1 MRRLY
6 TGENLGI
13 MQGLDSDIADLIYL
27 DPPFNSNRDYGEFDD
42 RWNPATFDTNIES
55 EDILDL
61 LDSINK
67 LHSFSMMAYCAFMYE
82 RLLEMKRILKDSGS
96 IYLHCDPTASH
107 YLKVLMDSVFGKDNF
122 RNDII
127 WQYGKSARGAKA
139 IAKNFARNNDTIL
152 LYSKDKKQVKHNRI
166 SDYREWPTSAL
177 PSHIRYKDGIY
188 FKTAPR
194 GDYTDKSI
202 ERLRTEGR
210 IYETKTGNIRI
221 KYNLDCVNGMVR
233 EPILAGSV
241 WDIPDIMHTSKTER
255 MGYPTQKP
263 VALLE
268 RIIKASSNFNDTVFD
283 PFCGCGV
290 TLICAEKFGR
300 NWIGIDKN
308 DNHELLEKLAINNFG
323 ELTFD
328 YTHKVETND

>member
-1 MRRLY
+1 MTRQLY
-6 TGENLGI
+6 TGENLAV
-13 MQGLDSDIADLIYL
+13 MQGLDSNIADLIYL

-107 YLKVLMDSVFGKDNF
+107 YLKVLMDSVFGKSMFQNE
-122 RNDII
+122 II
-127 WQYGKSARGAKA
+127 WSYRSGGATKRRFS
-139 IAKNFARNNDTIL
+139 KKHDTIL
-152 LYSKDKKQVKHNRI
+152 FYAGKNYQFNPLKEKAYEISKSAKAGRKVMGKYHIDYYQDDKGVYNFVNMRDVWEI
-166 SDYREWPTSAL
+166 PFMST
-177 PSHIRYKDGIY
+177 
-188 FKTAPR
+188 TA
-194 GDYTDKSI
+194 K
-202 ERLRTEGR
+202 ERT
-210 IYETKTGNIRI
+210 
-221 KYNLDCVNGMVR
+221 
-233 EPILAGSV
+233 
-241 WDIPDIMHTSKTER
+241 
-255 MGYPTQKP
+255 GYPTQKP

-268 RIIKASSNFNDTVFD
+268 RIIKASSNFGDIVFD